1 MAHITIDNHRLRLI
15 VRYTLLSLIALI
27 FIFPLIFMLV
37 SSFKPDHQLLADT
50 ASLRAFLPVGDISL
64 SNYDKAFERAP
75 IFLFMFNSL
84 LVTAVTVVLSLLLCS
99 MAGFS
104 FVYLNWRG
112 KQLAFS
118 IIVATL
124 IVPFETIAIPMLL
137 MVSKLPWLGLEG
149 LTWGW
154 LNTYRVQIVPFIA
167 DGLTIFLFTQY
178 FKDLPRELIEAARV
192 EGSSWWQVYW
202 RIVMPLSGPVIAT
215 AAILK
220 FLVMY
225 NQYLWPI
232 MVTQQE
238 QYRPVLVGLQ
248 YFFQLNTAWGEVMA
262 YLTLITMPVLA
273 FLSGIATSFYRFHC
287 LNRRQ
292 GLIFRSYIMTIALK
306 DQWIWDSWYF
316 REGDTWHG
324 YFLKADKALLDPERR
339 HLNVSQGHATSTDLV
354 HWQHH
359 GTCFAPAKSPAWD
372 DSTTWT
378 GSVVCDE
385 SGLYHLFYT
394 GTCLAENSLYQR
406 VGHATSTD
414 LHHWQRVGDG
424 LCLDL
429 VGENA
434 AHYEHQHQKG
444 FWHDRAMRDPWVM
457 KDPKGEGWLM
467 FLPPERRALMKP
479 TPVARLVLLP
489 PIIYMTGSYSLLY
502 LLGALVN

>member
-1 MAHITIDNHRLRLI
+1 MAHITTDNHRLRLT

-118 IIVATL
+118 IILATL

-178 FKDLPRELIEAARV
+178 FKDLPKELIEAARV

-273 FLSGIATSFYRFHC
+273 FY
-287 LNRRQ
+287 
-292 GLIFRSYIMTIALK
+292 
-306 DQWIWDSWYF
+306 
-316 REGDTWHG
+316 
-324 YFLKADKALLDPERR
+324 
-339 HLNVSQGHATSTDLV
+339 
-354 HWQHH
+354 
-359 GTCFAPAKSPAWD
+359 
-372 DSTTWT
+372 
-378 GSVVCDE
+378 
-385 SGLYHLFYT
+385 
-394 GTCLAENSLYQR
+394 
-406 VGHATSTD
+406 
-414 LHHWQRVGDG
+414 
-424 LCLDL
+424 
-429 VGENA
+429 
-434 AHYEHQHQKG
+434 
-444 FWHDRAMRDPWVM
+444 
-457 KDPKGEGWLM
+457 
-467 FLPPERRALMKP
+467 
-479 TPVARLVLLP
+479 LVLQRAF
-489 PIIYMTGSYSLLY
+489 IASIASTGVK
-502 LLGALVN
+502 G